1 MESNE
6 WEKENTDIW
15 GISREKTEF
24 LFNNTIKV
32 LLEDEKK
39 WDIWSSILWNTIHL
53 SSGVQLKL
61 GLS

>member
-32 LLEDEKK
+32 LLEDEKNETF
-39 WDIWSSILWNTIHL
+39 DLASYETPST
-53 SSGVQLKL
+53 
-61 GLS
+61 